1 MSKVNELHVNGQVLP
16 KMKLKSDFTQIS
28 NAVLLDERLSFK
40 ARGILVLLL
49 SRPSDWRIYLGEISE
64 RSSKDGKKAVQ
75 SGFKE
80 LVEMGYLALTAFINP
95 KSGQFE
101 GKGYA
106 ICQKAVCHQQPHF
119 RTVLKADI
127 PKTGPSK
134 NRIAPKTNHPKMAS
148 YSNTNS
154 SNTNNRNNKKQQHQK
169 AVATNDADDDVIL
182 EKMKKGITAFS
193 PTLLKDDVWQN
204 LYLEN
209 DTCLSAE
216 NLYLLLR
223 HFQNTSLKSG
233 TTYSNLFEVKKH
245 FANWYQ
251 INHSKKAL
259 GQFLQEGKKAEQ
271 QARAFLFPL
280 IAKVN
285 FYFDALL
292 KRQCSTIDH
301 VHKIEQRLMDAK
313 EKLLLKGQFLS
324 KTTERESIENLTT
337 DISKMLGKLKNA
349 ANVNQ
354 LDWFCLPKV
363 STQV

>member
-1 MSKVNELHVNGQVLP
+1 MSKDKQLHVKGQTLP
-16 KMKLKSDFTQIS
+16 PSKLKSDFTQIS

-49 SRPSDWRIYLGEISE
+49 SRPADWRIYLGEISE
-64 RSSKDGKKAVQ
+64 RSSKDCKKAVQ

-80 LVEMGYLALTAFINP
+80 LVEMGYLALTAFVNTQN
-95 KSGQFE
+95 GQFE

-106 ICQKAVCHQQPHF
+106 ICQKAVNHRQPHF
-119 RTVLKADI
+119 RTVLKTDT

-134 NRIAPKTNHPKMAS
+134 NRIVPKTDSPKRAS

-154 SNTNNRNNKKQQHQK
+154 SNTNNRNNNKQQYQK
-169 AVATNDADDDVIL
+169 AVATNVDDDVSL
-182 EKMKKGITAFS
+182 EKMKKGITAFY

-209 DTCLSAE
+209 DTCLSTE

-233 TTYSNLFEVKKH
+233 ATYSNLFEVKKH

-251 INHSKKAL
+251 INQSKKAL
-259 GQFLQEGKKAEQ
+259 GQFLQEGKKAEK

-301 VHKIEQRLMDAK
+301 VHEIEQKLIEAK

-349 ANVNQ
+349 ADVQQ

-363 STQV
+363 VAEV

>member
-1 MSKVNELHVNGQVLP
+1 MSKDKQLHVKGQTLP
-16 KMKLKSDFTQIS
+16 PPKLKSDFTQIS

-49 SRPSDWRIYLGEISE
+49 SRPADWRIYLGEIAE

-80 LVEMGYLALTAFINP
+80 LVEMGYLALTAFVNP

-106 ICQKAVCHQQPHF
+106 ICQKAVGHRQPHF
-119 RTVLKADI
+119 RSVLKADR
-127 PKTGPSK
+127 PKTGPSQ
-134 NRIAPKTNHPKMAS
+134 NRIVLKTDRPKMAS

-154 SNTNNRNNKKQQHQK
+154 SNTNKRNTKKQQHQK
-169 AVATNDADDDVIL
+169 AVTSKTDDDVVF
-182 EKMKKGITAFS
+182 EKMKKDITAFYPS
-193 PTLLKDDVWQN
+193 LLKDNAWQTI
-204 LYLEN
+204 YLEN
-209 DTCLSAE
+209 DVVASVE

-223 HFQNTSLKSG
+223 HFKDTSLKSG
-233 TTYSNLFEVKKH
+233 TTYGNLMEVKRH

-251 INHSKKAL
+251 INQSKKAL

-271 QARAFLFPL
+271 RARAFLFPL

-301 VHKIEQRLMDAK
+301 VHEIEQKLMDAK
-313 EKLLLKGQFLS
+313 EKLQLKGQFLS
-324 KTTERESIENLTT
+324 KVQERESIENLIA

-349 ANVNQ
+349 ADLNQ
-354 LDWFCLPKV
+354 LDWFCLPKAV
-363 STQV
+363 AQV

>member
-49 SRPSDWRIYLGEISE
+49 SRPADWRIYLGEISE

-106 ICQKAVCHQQPHF
+106 ICQKAVCHRQPHF
-119 RTVLKADI
+119 RSVQKTDH
-127 PKTGPSK
+127 PKTGPSR
-134 NRIAPKTNHPKMAS
+134 NRNLPKTDRPKRAL
-148 YSNTNS
+148 YSNTNN
-154 SNTNNRNNKKQQHQK
+154 SNTNNRNTKKQQYQK
-169 AVATNDADDDVIL
+169 AVTQNDDDDVIL
-182 EKMKKGITAFS
+182 EKMKKGITAFY
-193 PTLLKDDVWQN
+193 PTLLKDDAWQK
-204 LYLEN
+204 LYLVN
-209 DTCLSAE
+209 DIGSSAE
-216 NLYLLLR
+216 NLYLLLL
-223 HFQNTSLKSG
+223 HFKNTSLKSG
-233 TTYSNLFEVKKH
+233 TTYGNLIDVKKH
-245 FANWYQ
+245 FANWFQ
-251 INHSKKAL
+251 INQSKKAL

-301 VHKIEQRLMDAK
+301 VHEIEQRLMDAK

-324 KTTERESIENLTT
+324 KTTERKSIENLTT

-349 ANVNQ
+349 ANINQ